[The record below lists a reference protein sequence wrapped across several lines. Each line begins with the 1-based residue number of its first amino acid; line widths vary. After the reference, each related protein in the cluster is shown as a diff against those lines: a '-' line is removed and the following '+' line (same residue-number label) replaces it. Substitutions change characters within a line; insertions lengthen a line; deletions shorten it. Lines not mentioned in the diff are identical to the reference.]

1 MNAEVTLRAFRLTDL
16 ESVLKIYP
24 AAFPEEDLVPL
35 VQDLAGCS
43 DVRSFLAVRENRIVG
58 HVAFTMCRLRAD
70 DREFAL
76 LAPLAVH
83 PEFMRQGV
91 GSQLVRTGIDAM
103 RQRRVAAVLVLG
115 DPAYYGRFGF
125 RAERN
130 ILAPYPLREDWA
142 DAWQSLWISDNQLRS
157 PEPLVV
163 PGPWTDQALWR

>member
-1 MNAEVTLRAFRLTDL
+1 MNVEVTLRAFRPADL

-35 VQDLAGCS
+35 VEDLAGGR
-43 DVRSFLAVRENRIVG
+43 DAQSFVAARENRIVG
-58 HVAFTMCRLRAD
+58 HVALTMCRLEGD
-70 DREFAL
+70 GRECAL
-76 LAPLAVH
+76 LGPLAVH

-103 RQRRVAAVLVLG
+103 RQRNAAAVLVLG

-125 RAERN
+125 RAERT
-130 ILAPYPLREDWA
+130 ILAPYPLREEWA
-142 DAWQSLWISDNQLRS
+142 DAWQSLWISDDRLRR

-163 PGPWTDQALWR
+163 PGPWADQSLWR